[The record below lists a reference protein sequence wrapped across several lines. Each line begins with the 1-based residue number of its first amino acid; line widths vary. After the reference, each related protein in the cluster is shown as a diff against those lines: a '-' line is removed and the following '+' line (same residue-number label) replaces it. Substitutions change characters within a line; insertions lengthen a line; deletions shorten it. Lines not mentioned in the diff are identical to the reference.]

1 MERRVLK
8 VGRYAIELTHE
19 DKRIFPGISK
29 GEFVAYYQTIA
40 PIILPYMKNRPVT
53 MHRFVNGIAQEG
65 FYQKDAGSYFSSWIS
80 TKAIKK
86 QGGGV
91 VHYVVCNNAAT
102 LVYLANQLCITPHI
116 WLSKIDKLRYPDRM
130 IFDLDPSIN
139 NFRYVCKVAERLRE
153 LLQARELT
161 PFVMTTGSRGLHVV
175 TPLKRTHTFNQVRA
189 FARTIAQEI
198 VNDDPK
204 RCTLEF
210 YKQQRKSAIFI
221 DILRNTYAQ
230 TSVAPYAVR
239 ARPGAPVA
247 TPLLWDELPD
257 LRSSHYYTIRTLQKR
272 LETVGDPW
280 DFITRYA
287 RSLAYKN

>member
-1 MERRVLK
+1 MK
-8 VGRYAIELTHE
+8 VGRYTVELTHE

-29 GEFVAYYQTIA
+29 GEFVAYYNAIA
-40 PIILPYMKNRPVT
+40 PVMLPYMKDRPVT
-53 MHRFVNGIAQEG
+53 MHRFVNGIKQEG
-65 FYQKDAGSYFSSWIS
+65 FYQKDAGSYFPSWIM

-139 NFRYVCKVAERLRE
+139 NFKYVCKVAQRVRE
-153 LLQARELT
+153 LLQARGLA

-189 FARTIAQEI
+189 FAHTIAQEI
-198 VNDDPK
+198 VRDDPK
-204 RCTLEF
+204 HCTLEF
-210 YKQQRKSAIFI
+210 YKQQRKGAIFI

-230 TSVAPYAVR
+230 TTVAPYAVR
-239 ARPGAPVA
+239 ARLGAPVA
-247 TPLLWDELPD
+247 TPLEWDELSD
-257 LRSSHYYTIRTLQKR
+257 LRSSHYYAIRTIHKR
-272 LETVGDPW
+272 LETIGDPW
-280 DFITRYA
+280 DGIARYA
-287 RSLAYKN
+287 RSLASKD

>member
-1 MERRVLK
+1 MERRALK
-8 VGRYAIELTHE
+8 VGRYTVELTHE

-40 PIILPYMKNRPVT
+40 PIMLPYMKDRPVA

-65 FYQKDAGSYFSSWIS
+65 FYQKDAGSYFPPWIT

-116 WLSKIDKLRYPDRM
+116 WLSKIDTLRYPDRM
-130 IFDLDPSIN
+130 IFDLDPSRN
-139 NFRYVCKVAERLRE
+139 NFRYVCTIAQRVRE
-153 LLQARELT
+153 LLQARGLK

-175 TPLKRTHTFNQVRA
+175 TPLKPIHTFNQVCA

-198 VNDDPK
+198 VHDDPK
-204 RCTLEF
+204 HCTLEF

-230 TSVAPYAVR
+230 TTVAPYAVR

-247 TPLLWDELPD
+247 TPLEWEELAD
-257 LRSSHYYTIRTLQKR
+257 LRSSHYYTIRTMQKR

-280 DFITRYA
+280 NGMARYA
-287 RSLAYKN
+287 RSLA